1 MCSPWVRHRGG
12 NPCRGSEAKREREM
26 RRIRE
31 EDSEIET
38 EDVEEQGKKGY
49 ALRVE
54 TGGTEEEVAENL

>member
-1 MCSPWVRHRGG
+1 
-12 NPCRGSEAKREREM
+12 M

-31 EDSEIET
+31 EYSEIET